1 MCRYILPKEKRQ
13 CRKKNIPETDYC
25 WLHQEMKEKKTC
37 HYILQKLKRKCR
49 NKTKSETTDY
59 CWLHQENK
67 APAKKKK
74 KKKEKEVDIECL
86 ICYEEFQK
94 KDQLKTCRQCGHR
107 FHINCIVNWGKAK
120 CPLCLKDMR
129 IPKKYRKKLEEKNK
143 ELREYI
149 NPPPSPRHE
158 ESSVFIP
165 TDEDN
170 RPIGTIVVHTPEDVF
185 FTFDEILNQQE
196 HLCPDVVRD
205 TFERLGIYSQDY
217 SCFTRLSSLP
227 TNGRSE
233 VEMIEY
239 ALGIVEPLEHA

>member
-1 MCRYILPKEKRQ
+1 MCRYIIPKLKRQ
-13 CRKKNIPETDYC
+13 CRKKSKTDYC
-25 WLHQEMKEKKTC
+25 WLHQENKVRKKEMKEKKTC
-37 HYILQKLKRKCR
+37 HYILPKQKRKCR
-49 NKTKSETTDY
+49 NKTKSETDY

-67 APAKKKK
+67 APAKKNKK
-74 KKKEKEVDIECL
+74 KKKKREEETQCIICL
-86 ICYEEFQK
+86 FEFQK
-94 KDQLKTCRQCGHR
+94 EDTLKVCRQCQHR
-107 FHINCIVNWGKAK
+107 FHMSCIVNSGKAR

-129 IPKKYRKKLEEKNK
+129 IPKKYRKKLEEKNR

-149 NPPPSPRHE
+149 NPPPPRHA

-170 RPIGTIVVHTPEDVF
+170 RPTGAVVVHTPEDVF

-205 TFERLGIYSQDY
+205 TFERLGIHSQDY

-233 VEMIEY
+233 VEMMEY
-239 ALGIVEPLEHA
+239 ALSITQ